1 MFDFTKKKVAVAVNL
16 ALVLSGSL
24 VLNSNA
30 LAQEQD
36 QDKKEQQEGTERIE
50 VKGFRGS
57 IQKSLNIKRFSNVI
71 VDAVSAEDI
80 GKFPD
85 QTVADALQ
93 RVAGVQVQKSE
104 GESDRVSIRGT
115 APHLNLTLLN
125 GQNVASATASSSIVT
140 ASRGFNY
147 SLLPTE
153 LIDTL
158 EVHKSAQAKVVEGSL
173 GGTVIVKT
181 RNPFDSEANTMAFSL
196 KDVYQETT
204 GKHSP
209 TLSGFYSWKDD
220 DSKFGFNI
228 GAVLKETTTQRD
240 GLSAGGFNHIASN
253 DSLTYYTPRNVNAS
267 RFNAEKDLN
276 TVSGTLQY
284 APASNM
290 LLTFHN
296 LYSKADKENTSFAN
310 GVWVGENSFA
320 DLTGSLQGDIM
331 TSGNL
336 ASNPNDLNSDP
347 RWHHYGNYLESRY
360 TTTREAGA
368 YKTRVHDLKL
378 EWDADAF
385 SLTAQAGVTKADGQI
400 SIRALDFEAPTEATF
415 DVSNEQIDFTLSQ
428 ATSPQDYVG
437 VYIADKNY
445 VNDEK
450 ETYYQT
456 DIHMPLDAGIFT
468 SVDFGARYSDHDK
481 SSRVQL
487 NEHYPWFSY
496 NEEYSGSA
504 YLESLYPGFGVQ
516 AIDLSGWA
524 GAPVS
529 DFMGGGS
536 QPYLYDFD
544 FGKLDN
550 AFTEV
555 GLLRSY
561 WHPSYSLTLNEKVT
575 SAYVQA
581 NFEADKWRGNL
592 GVRVAQTKQK
602 SIGFDILKPDG
613 FFPGDKLADAQSPVT
628 TDRDYTDVLPSLN
641 VSYSVNDDVIVRFA
655 AASVMSRPDY
665 DLLAHRKIYSR
676 TGGIQGN
683 PELDP
688 TKADQYDISVE
699 YYFTDASIIS
709 LAYFVKNIK
718 SYVTEDMVLANVLL
732 PNDDSTNV
740 LDEEGVGY
748 HIEQMELR
756 TPINGEGGTNKGF
769 EINVQH
775 DFGNG
780 FGAQANYTYQDAEL
794 DEEGAVLPNNSEDTF
809 NLSGYYEKDG
819 ILARVSYSYR
829 SEYFAGLSRDIDR
842 YTDDYGQ
849 WDANFSYNLNE
860 NISLS
865 LQILNLTDENQQS
878 FVQSETGQR
887 ALLSDYNYGRRI
899 FSGISAK
906 F

>member
-1 MFDFTKKKVAVAVNL
+1 MFSFSKKKVAVAVNL
-16 ALVLSGSL
+16 ALLIGGSAAFN
-24 VLNSNA
+24 VA
-30 LAQEQD
+30 AADQQD
-36 QDKKEQQEGTERIE
+36 DKKDKKEEGTERIE

-57 IQKSLNIKRFSNVI
+57 MQKSLNIKRFSDVI

-125 GQNVASATASSSIVT
+125 GQNVASATASSSIVS

-158 EVHKSAQAKVVEGSL
+158 EVHKSAEARVVEGSL
-173 GGTVIVKT
+173 GGTVIVRT

-204 GKHSP
+204 GEHSP
-209 TLSGFYSWKDD
+209 TLSGFYSWKDA

-240 GLSAGGFNHIASN
+240 GLSAGGFNHIAAN
-253 DSLTYYTPRNVNAS
+253 DEMTYYTPRNLNAS

-276 TVSGTLQY
+276 TLSGTLQY
-284 APASNM
+284 ALADNM
-290 LLTFHN
+290 VLTFHN

-320 DLTGSLQGDIM
+320 DLTGTLQDDVLI
-331 TSGNL
+331 SGNL
-336 ASNPNDLNSDP
+336 ASNDADLQSDA

-378 EWDADAF
+378 EWSADKF
-385 SLTAQAGVTKADGQI
+385 TLKAQAGVTKADGQI
-400 SIRALDFEAPTEATF
+400 SIRALDFEAQSDATF
-415 DVSNEQIDFTLSQ
+415 DLSNNQIDFTLSDQ
-428 ATSPQDYVG
+428 TQPEDYVG

-450 ETYYQT
+450 ETYFQT
-456 DIHMPLDAGIFT
+456 DINVPVEYGAFNSI
-468 SVDFGARYSDHDK
+468 DFGVRYSDHDK
-481 SSRVQL
+481 TSLVQL

-516 AIDLSGWA
+516 ALDLGGWA
-524 GAPVS
+524 MDPVN
-529 DFMGGGS
+529 DFMGGGV

-544 FGKLDN
+544 FGKLDS
-550 AFTEV
+550 AFDEV

-561 WHPSYSLTLNEKVT
+561 WHPSYALRLNEKVT

-581 NFEADKWRGNL
+581 NFDSGKWRGNV

-613 FFPGDKLADAQSPVT
+613 WFPGDQLADAQSPVT

-641 VSYSVNDDVIVRFA
+641 ISYTLQDDVILRFA
-655 AASVMSRPDY
+655 AASVIARPDY

-688 TKADQYDISVE
+688 TKADQYDLSVE
-699 YYFTDASIIS
+699 YYFTDASILS
-709 LAYFVKNIK
+709 FAYFYKNIK

-732 PNDDSTNV
+732 PDDDSTNV

-756 TPINGEGGTNKGF
+756 TPINGEGGVNQGI
-769 EINVQH
+769 EVNLQH

-780 FGAQANYTYQDAEL
+780 FGAQANYTYQDAEM
-794 DEEGAVLPNNSEDTF
+794 DEEDAVLPNNSEDTY

-819 ILARVSYSYR
+819 LLARLSYTYR

-842 YTDDYGQ
+842 YTDAYGQ
-849 WDANFSYNLNE
+849 WDANFSYNLNQ

-865 LQILNLTDENQQS
+865 LQVLNLTDENQQS
-878 FVQSETGQR
+878 FAQSESGTR
-887 ALLSDYNYGRRI
+887 VLLSDYNYGRRV
-899 FSGISAK
+899 FAGISAK